1 MTSYYNND
9 EGDKL
14 SSGTNLQKLG
24 IPKRCDVCGTPIILK
39 KREIYETQ
47 NPCNW
52 LLWKKVLVERRWEA
66 FDVHDVNR
74 RHNCKEQQQRQQ
86 QETLE
91 QWTEI

>member
-1 MTSYYNND
+1 MTRYYDND
-9 EGDKL
+9 EEDKH
-14 SSGTNLQKLG
+14 SSSINLQKLG
-24 IPKRCDVCGTPIILK
+24 IPKCCDVCGIPIILK

-66 FDVHDVNR
+66 FDVYDVDR
-74 RHNCKEQQQRQQ
+74 RHYCKERPQLHE

-91 QWTEI
+91 QWTGI